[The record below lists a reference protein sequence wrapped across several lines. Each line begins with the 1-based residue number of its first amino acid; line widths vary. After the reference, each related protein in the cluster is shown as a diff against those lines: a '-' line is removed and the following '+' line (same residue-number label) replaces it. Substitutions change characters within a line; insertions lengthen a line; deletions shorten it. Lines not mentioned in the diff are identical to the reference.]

1 MSSGSDDEY
10 AKYWIDWFLD
20 TKGNEYFCEVD
31 EEFILDRFNLTGL
44 SAEVPHYY
52 LEALDMITDNLG
64 GYTFLYELPPP
75 PLRLTVQ
82 TDEDGLDEKVR
93 EQIEKSARHLFGM
106 IHARFVITS
115 RGLMKMVCTS
125 RWGFFIRTRG

>member
-1 MSSGSDDEY
+1 MSSGSDSEY

-64 GYTFLYELPPP
+64 KMEGDFCLKNSLYL
-75 PLRLTVQ
+75 
-82 TDEDGLDEKVR
+82 
-93 EQIEKSARHLFGM
+93 
-106 IHARFVITS
+106 ITS
-115 RGLMKMVCTS
+115 N
-125 RWGFFIRTRG
+125 

>member
-1 MSSGSDDEY
+1 MSSGSEDEY

-52 LEALDMITDNLG
+52 LEALDMITDNL
-64 GYTFLYELPPP
+64 
-75 PLRLTVQ
+75 
-82 TDEDGLDEKVR
+82 DEEGLDEKVR

-115 RGLMKMVCTS
+115 RGLMKMLDKYK
-125 RWGFFIRTRG
+125 RA

>member
-1 MSSGSDDEY
+1 MSSGSDSEY

-64 GYTFLYELPPP
+64 KLQMRENILQ
-75 PLRLTVQ
+75 VQ
-82 TDEDGLDEKVR
+82 LLILCKKYIDEDGLDEKVR
-93 EQIEKSARHLFGM
+93 EQIEKSARHLFGL
-106 IHARFVITS
+106 IHARYVITS
-115 RGLMKMVCTS
+115 RGLVKMVK
-125 RWGFFIRTRG
+125 

>member
-1 MSSGSDDEY
+1 MSSGSDSEY

-31 EEFILDRFNLTGL
+31 EEYILDRFNLTGL

-64 GYTFLYELPPP
+64 INNIQLKKNCG
-75 PLRLTVQ
+75 
-82 TDEDGLDEKVR
+82 D
-93 EQIEKSARHLFGM
+93 A
-106 IHARFVITS
+106 
-115 RGLMKMVCTS
+115 
-125 RWGFFIRTRG
+125 